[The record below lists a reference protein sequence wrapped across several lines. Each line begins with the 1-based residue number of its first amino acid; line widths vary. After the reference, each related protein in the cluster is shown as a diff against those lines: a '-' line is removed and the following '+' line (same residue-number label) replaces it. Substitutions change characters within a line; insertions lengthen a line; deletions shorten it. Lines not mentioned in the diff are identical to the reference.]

1 MKNLSI
7 VLVAL
12 LVITFTHAC
21 SDNSGQ
27 VEVTSTEE
35 MTTDT
40 TWTESEVS
48 DTTMSDST
56 AVVEETADVAGN

>member
-21 SDNSGQ
+21 TDNSGQ
-27 VEVTSTEE
+27 VDVTSTEE

-40 TWTESEVS
+40 TWTESEVTDS
-48 DTTMSDST
+48 TMSDST
-56 AVVEETADVAGN
+56 AVEVDETAVTGN